1 MSSSESDQNFEYNM
15 TIIKKFYTQIG
26 QIIEVGEYNDPEEL
40 DFLTN
45 YIEKYDEEY
54 DKWYNYEGSENNESE
69 ESDTSDTESN
79 SEREEVVKSNGILTI
94 PEHVNDFMSDT
105 IDLSNIIL
113 YNNKDNFQAR
123 TLVYNKHILNY

>member
-1 MSSSESDQNFEYNM
+1 MSSSDSEQNFEYNM
-15 TIIKKFYTQIG
+15 TIIKKFYTQLG

-40 DFLTN
+40 EFLSN
-45 YIEKYDEEY
+45 YIEQYDDEY

-69 ESDTSDTESN
+69 ESESSDTETS
-79 SEREEVVKSNGILTI
+79 SENEFGKNNTILTI
-94 PEHVNDFMSDT
+94 PEHVNDFMSEN

-113 YNNKDNFQAR
+113 YNNKDDFQTR